1 MPYVPPHLRPGYVPP
16 APVAPPDFSGKVH
29 WPTNVNSFKETNIVQ
44 PSKMHSPQKTKSPRT
59 TTKKSVLKQVAPI
72 EMNMEPP
79 ARPGSVRASKFHNA
93 VKQHLKRT
101 MKKKQRVRKPK
112 ASKKVRRRK
121 QKRAAK

>member
-29 WPTNVNSFKETNIVQ
+29 WPTNVNSFKETNVVQ
-44 PSKMHSPQKTKSPRT
+44 PSKMHSPQKQKSA
-59 TTKKSVLKQVAPI
+59 TKKSVLKQVAPI
-72 EMNMEPP
+72 EMNTEPP
-79 ARPGSVRASKFHNA
+79 ARPGSVRGSKFHSA

-101 MKKKQRVRKPK
+101 IKKKQRPRKHK